1 VDLLGNQRDLPANQL
16 DLPSVLPSVLPRR
29 RVPHLRHV
37 RRRLPH
43 ARPRMKDMRRSS

>member
-16 DLPSVLPSVLPRR
+16 DLPSVLPRR